1 MRSNRYVL
9 TFMSVIT
16 IVLGILLSVAATALK
31 DIQERNVQIDMKKNI
46 LRSMQIPADRSQ
58 KLTADEIEALYNQ
71 YIKEIYVDE
80 AGNEVS
86 EGGRPVYVK
95 MVDGMA
101 DGYAIPISGKGLWST
116 IYGYMAIEPDGA
128 TVKGVTFYKHGETPG
143 LGGEIEKEWFTAN
156 FIGKKIVTPD
166 GKPCSVEVFKGKVSP
181 TNPKAYCLV
190 DGISGA
196 TMTGKGVTLFLK
208 KDLELYGGFFAKLRA
223 SNQGGGMN
231 HGA

>member
-46 LRSMQIPADRSQ
+46 LRSMQIPADRTK
-58 KLTADEIEALYNQ
+58 KLSPNEIETLYNQ
-71 YIKEIYVDE
+71 YIKEIFVNKE
-80 AGNEVS
+80 GNDVS
-86 EGGRPVYVK
+86 EGGHPVFVK
-95 MVDGMA
+95 MVDGVA

-166 GKPCSVEVFKGKVSP
+166 GKPCSVEVYKGKVHP
-181 TNPKAYCLV
+181 GNPKEYCLV

-196 TMTGKGVTLFLK
+196 TMTGKGVTLFIK
-208 KDLELYGGFFAKLRA
+208 KDLEIYGGFFGKLRQ
-223 SNQGGGMN
+223 SYQGGGVKY
-231 HGA
+231 GA